1 MDDARSLGNL
11 ATDVRRTRGH
21 AGTLGRRSVR
31 CSGTIWL
38 VSIALA
44 VLVGVIGAQDARAA
58 GAPASTRAP
67 AANNA
72 QPADDAPS
80 AKSTPA
86 AKAPPAKGS
95 KRAPSKP
102 PLGTGGTEKTF
113 EEEASSSVSQSGGD
127 PLVDNGLS
135 SPLCRKS
142 AELSPLAAR
151 DCRISHFDAAQAPTG
166 NYGFDVHINTGLT
179 DVANDLD
186 VYILNPV
193 QWSWTLLVAVVHL
206 VIVVLEWCYT
216 IDSLETSVVGGI
228 TTSLAKTQATFT
240 HPWLEL
246 ALAVAS
252 VLALYHGIVR
262 RRVAQTLGEVM
273 LMGLMMLGGLWVIFN
288 PLGTIGAL
296 DEWANE
302 ASLGTLAAVA
312 TGTPDD
318 SGRTLGESMQS
329 IFSGAIDGPWC
340 YMEFGKVGWCESEH
354 KDSRLVAAA
363 DRIATKERAKIG
375 SQSAE
380 LLGAARTNGELF
392 LALPANGPW
401 RNSINDSG
409 SLFNVLCGHSSEPCQ
424 GPTASEAEFRSG
436 GGTPWRVLGLF
447 LFWIGVLG
455 MVLVLGFIALHLL
468 SAALFSIFFLLLAP
482 AAVIAP
488 ALGDGGR
495 AAFRNWGTRLLGAI
509 CAKLIYSFVLGVV
522 LLMQQTMLKVH
533 TFGWAG
539 QWLLASTMW
548 WWLYFKRHQVDGFAK
563 SGYRGDH
570 QHEHRSLL
578 RRARERVQNPPEAVR
593 AGKWAKDKLRTPP
606 PSVGQRKKLA
616 QAGLKRAKGIADE
629 QVRRTFEREH
639 GEAHALV
646 QAAPEA
652 EARISAKQA
661 QLKQVQG
668 EHATA
673 RTKAGEAK
681 SAREAALSDPGV
693 SAYPER
699 KLAAD
704 RFGAQEEVHEQRA
717 AELHGQMGRLQGEI
731 AGDQSSLTAARQTVA
746 GVEKAK
752 RATGHVYTP
761 KQAERKA
768 RFLDKQAALPAGPA
782 RDYAGA
788 AGVAGYGRRE
798 LEALD
803 APGQKA
809 ARLEIDRELAAR
821 KGLNVAARQVA
832 PGGDDS
838 LKWREQKK
846 VDKQFDKTLKQEVQ
860 AEGHELPSSLRPGS
874 KRSVFDD
881 HPQDRRGRS
890 AGESPVMRDVHE
902 VIAGR
907 KRQLGRERR
916 R

>member
-1 MDDARSLGNL
+1 MA
-11 ATDVRRTRGH
+11 
-21 AGTLGRRSVR
+21 GRRCAAV
-31 CSGTIWL
+31 GFVTL
-38 VSIALA
+38 MLA
-44 VLVGVIGAQDARAA
+44 CGAQPADGAREH
-58 GAPASTRAP
+58 AP

-72 QPADDAPS
+72 SAADNGPS
-80 AKSTPA
+80 AKSSPPANSAQSSHNTPA
-86 AKAPPAKGS
+86 AKASPAKGPA
-95 KRAPSKP
+95 RAPSKP
-102 PLGTGGTEKTF
+102 PLGSGGTEKTF

-142 AELSPLAAR
+142 AELSSLVAR

-166 NYGFDVHINTGLT
+166 NYGFDVHVNTGLT

-216 IDSLETSVVGGI
+216 IDPLETSVVGGI
-228 TTSLAKTQATFT
+228 TQSLAKTQATFT

-246 ALAVAS
+246 ALAVAAMF
-252 VLALYHGIVR
+252 ALYHGIVR
-262 RRVAQTLGEVM
+262 RRVAQTLGEVT
-273 LMGLMMLGGLWVIFN
+273 LMAVMMIGGLWVILN

-329 IFSGAIDGPWC
+329 IFSGAIGGPWC

-392 LALPANGPW
+392 LALPANGPR

-424 GPTASEAEFRSG
+424 GRTAGEAEFRAG

-447 LFWIGVLG
+447 LFWFGVLG

-468 SAALFSIFFLLLAP
+468 TAALFSIFFLLLAP

-495 AAFRNWGTRLLGAI
+495 AAFRNWLTRLLGAV

-563 SGYRGDH
+563 GGYRGDH
-570 QHEHRSLL
+570 HHEHRSLL
-578 RRARERVQNPPEAVR
+578 RRARERAQNPPEMVR
-593 AGKWAKDKLRTPP
+593 AGKWVKGKLRTPP
-606 PSVGQRKKLA
+606 PSVKQRHKLA
-616 QAGLKRAKGIADE
+616 QAGRERAKAVADG
-629 QVRRTFEREH
+629 QVKRTFEREH
-639 GEAHALV
+639 DEARTIK
-646 QAAPEA
+646 QAGPETQ
-652 EARISAKQA
+652 ARISAKRA
-661 QLKQVQG
+661 QLKRVQEGRETALRSGDRREGAELGVRAKRIEGEVAQEQAGLDAARKTVDQG
-668 EHATA
+668 EKLKR
-673 RTKAGEAK
+673 RTG
-681 SAREAALSDPGV
+681 SI
-693 SAYPER
+693 YT
-699 KLAAD
+699 
-704 RFGAQEEVHEQRA
+704 HEQ
-717 AELHGQMGRLQGEI
+717 GE
-731 AGDQSSLTAARQTVA
+731 
-746 GVEKAK
+746 K
-752 RATGHVYTP
+752 R
-761 KQAERKA
+761 A
-768 RFLDKQAALPAGPA
+768 RFLDEQAELPAAGA
-782 RDYAGA
+782 RGGASGNERRDYDAMAGL
-788 AGVAGYGRRE
+788 AGYGRRE
-798 LEALD
+798 YEGFDRRRQREA
-803 APGQKA
+803 
-809 ARLEIDRELAAR
+809 RSEIDRELAVR
-821 KGLNVAARQVA
+821 KELGATAKDVATAGEEPLR
-832 PGGDDS
+832 G
-838 LKWREQKK
+838 REKK
-846 VDKQFDKTLKQEVQ
+846 KADRAYDRTLEQGMK
-860 AEGHELPSSLRPGS
+860 AAGYELPSSLKQRSQRPSHNASSQGRRADE
-874 KRSVFDD
+874 RSNGV
-881 HPQDRRGRS
+881 PNRS
-890 AGESPVMRDVHE
+890 SVMHDAYE
-902 VIAGR
+902 VAARR
-907 KRQLGRERR
+907 KRQLGQEGRR
-916 R
+916 

>member
-1 MDDARSLGNL
+1 MAMPVSAFGAQAASGAQMISVTRAPAQNSPK
-11 ATDVRRTRGH
+11 RPSRTRTH
-21 AGTLGRRSVR
+21 
-31 CSGTIWL
+31 
-38 VSIALA
+38 
-44 VLVGVIGAQDARAA
+44 
-58 GAPASTRAP
+58 AP

-72 QPADDAPS
+72 PPANNAQPANNAPL

-86 AKAPPAKGS
+86 AQAPAAKGPA
-95 KRAPSKP
+95 RAPSKP
-102 PLGTGGTEKTF
+102 PLGSGGTEKTF

-142 AELSPLAAR
+142 AELSSLAAR

-166 NYGFDVHINTGLT
+166 NYGFDVHINTGVT

-206 VIVVLEWCYT
+206 VIVVLEWSYT
-216 IDSLETSVVGGI
+216 IDPLETSVVGGI
-228 TTSLAKTQATFT
+228 TTSLAKTQVTFT

-246 ALAVAS
+246 ALAVAAMF
-252 VLALYHGIVR
+252 ALYNGIVR
-262 RRVAQTLGEVM
+262 RRVAQTLGEVT
-273 LMGLMMLGGLWVIFN
+273 LMALMMMGGLWVILN

-312 TGTPDD
+312 TGTPED

-329 IFSGAIDGPWC
+329 IFSGAIGGPWC
-340 YMEFGKVGWCESEH
+340 YLEFGKVGWCESEH
-354 KDSRLVAAA
+354 KDSRLVAVA

-392 LALPANGPW
+392 LALPANGPQ

-424 GPTASEAEFRSG
+424 GPTAGEAEFRTG

-447 LFWIGVLG
+447 LFWVGVLG
-455 MVLVLGFIALHLL
+455 MVSVLGFIALHLL
-468 SAALFSIFFLLLAP
+468 TAALFSLFYLLMAP

-495 AAFRNWGTRLLGAI
+495 AAFRNWATRLLGAI

-539 QWLLASTMW
+539 QWLLVSTMW

-570 QHEHRSLL
+570 RHEHRSLL
-578 RRARERVQNPPEAVR
+578 RRARERAQNPPEAVR
-593 AGKWAKDKLRTPP
+593 AGKWVKDKLRTPP

-616 QAGLKRAKGIADE
+616 QAGLARAKGIADG
-629 QVRRTFEREH
+629 QVKRTLDREH
-639 GEAHALV
+639 SEAHALV
-646 QAAPEA
+646 QAAPETQ
-652 EARISAKQA
+652 ARIAAKQA
-661 QLKQVQG
+661 QLKRVKRQSAVALASGDGPQAARLAVRAKRIEGEVAHEQKTLDAARKTVDDGQKTQRRTGSVHTREQG
-668 EHATA
+668 EQ
-673 RTKAGEAK
+673 
-681 SAREAALSDPGV
+681 RE
-693 SAYPER
+693 
-699 KLAAD
+699 
-704 RFGAQEEVHEQRA
+704 
-717 AELHGQMGRLQGEI
+717 
-731 AGDQSSLTAARQTVA
+731 
-746 GVEKAK
+746 
-752 RATGHVYTP
+752 
-761 KQAERKA
+761 
-768 RFLDKQAALPAGPA
+768 RFLDRQAALPAA
-782 RDYAGA
+782 RERRAGA
-788 AGVAGYGRRE
+788 AGGGRDKSEQRDYAALAGLAGYGRRE
-798 LEALD
+798 YEGLD
-803 APGQKA
+803 GRRQRE

-821 KGLNVAARQVA
+821 KVASVAARDVA
-832 PGGDDS
+832 ASGEVP
-838 LKWREQKK
+838 LKSREQKK
-846 VDKQFDKTLKQEVQ
+846 LDKAYDRTLEQGMK
-860 AEGHELPSSLRPGS
+860 AAGHELPSSLKSPS
-874 KRSVFDD
+874 KRPSPDA
-881 HPQDRRGRS
+881 PSQGRRADGRS
-890 AGESPVMRDVHE
+890 NGATSSSSVMRDVHE
-902 VIAGR
+902 VAARR
-907 KRQLGRERR
+907 KRQLGRESRR
-916 R
+916 

>member
-1 MDDARSLGNL
+1 VA
-11 ATDVRRTRGH
+11 
-21 AGTLGRRSVR
+21 
-31 CSGTIWL
+31 
-38 VSIALA
+38 VSLA
-44 VLVGVIGAQDARAA
+44 VLTWMAVPVPATVHAA
-58 GAPASTRAP
+58 

-72 QPADDAPS
+72 QVANDAPP

-86 AKAPPAKGS
+86 AKAPPAEGS

-102 PLGTGGTEKTF
+102 PLGSGGTEKTF

-135 SPLCRKS
+135 SPLCHKS

-166 NYGFDVHINTGLT
+166 NYGFDVHVNTGLT

-216 IDSLETSVVGGI
+216 IDPLETSVIGGI
-228 TTSLAKTQATFT
+228 TQSLAKTQATFT
-240 HPWLEL
+240 HPWLAL
-246 ALAVAS
+246 ALAVAAMF
-252 VLALYHGIVR
+252 ALYHGIVR
-262 RRVAQTLGEVM
+262 RRVAQTLGEVT
-273 LMGLMMLGGLWVIFN
+273 LMALMMIGGLWVILN

-329 IFSGAIDGPWC
+329 IFSGAIGGPWC
-340 YMEFGKVGWCESEH
+340 YMEFGEVGWCESEH
-354 KDSRLVAAA
+354 KDSRLVTAA
-363 DRIATKERAKIG
+363 DRIVTKERAKIG

-392 LALPANGPW
+392 LALPANGPR

-424 GPTASEAEFRSG
+424 GPTAGEAEFRSG

-468 SAALFSIFFLLLAP
+468 TAALFSIFFLLLAP

-495 AAFRNWGTRLLGAI
+495 AAFRNWVTRLLGAI

-539 QWLLASTMW
+539 QWLLVSTMW

-563 SGYRGDH
+563 TGYRGDH
-570 QHEHRSLL
+570 HEHRSLL
-578 RRARERVQNPPEAVR
+578 RRARERAQNPPEMVR

-616 QAGLKRAKGIADE
+616 QAGLKRAKGIADG
-629 QVRRTFEREH
+629 QVKRSLEREH

-646 QAAPEA
+646 QAAPET
-652 EARISAKQA
+652 EARISAKRT
-661 QLKQVQG
+661 QLEQVQG
-668 EHATA
+668 EHTTA
-673 RTKAGEAK
+673 RTKAGDAK
-681 SAREAALSDPGV
+681 SAREAALSDPKVYG
-693 SAYPER
+693 YPER

-704 RFGAQEEVHEQRA
+704 RFGAQEEAHEQRA
-717 AELHGQMGRLQGEI
+717 AELQGQMGRLRGEI
-731 AGDQSSLTAARQTVA
+731 VGDQGSLAAARQAVT
-746 GVEKAK
+746 GGEKAK
-752 RATGHVYTP
+752 SATGNVYTR
-761 KQAERKA
+761 KQARQRA
-768 RFLDKQAALPAGPA
+768 RFLDEQAALPAGPA

-798 LEALD
+798 FEALD

-821 KGLNVAARQVA
+821 KGLNLAAKKVVPA
-832 PGGDDS
+832 GNDS
-838 LKWREQKK
+838 LKWREQKR
-846 VDKQFDKTLKQEVQ
+846 VDKQFGKTLEQGVK
-860 AEGHELPSSLRPGS
+860 AEGHELPRSLKLRPQS
-874 KRSVFDD
+874 SSFETNLQEWRET
-881 HPQDRRGRS
+881 GRS
-890 AGESPVMRDVHE
+890 NGAPSGRGPAGESSVMRDARE
-902 VIAGR
+902 VAAGR